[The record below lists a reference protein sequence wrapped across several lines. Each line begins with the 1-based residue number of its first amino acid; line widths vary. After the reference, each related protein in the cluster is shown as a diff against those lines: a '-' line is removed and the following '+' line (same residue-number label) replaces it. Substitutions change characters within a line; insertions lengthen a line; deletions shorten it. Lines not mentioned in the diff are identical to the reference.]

1 MTHTDLL
8 QVAKVSLAASHAAQE
23 KRSRL
28 LQFSSHSSLGM
39 RESPVSAPTARAL
52 SKLTAHFWL
61 WEHFPRS
68 KANAP
73 ISGPRLKGLLWLP
86 LPGYQTMT
94 DFV

>member
-8 QVAKVSLAASHAAQE
+8 QVAKLSLAASHAAQE

-39 RESPVSAPTARAL
+39 RESPVLAPTARAL

-61 WEHFPRS
+61 WGHFQS
-68 KANAP
+68 KCSNLWHKTKRPAVAT
-73 ISGPRLKGLLWLP
+73 IARLP
-86 LPGYQTMT
+86 NN
-94 DFV
+94 D